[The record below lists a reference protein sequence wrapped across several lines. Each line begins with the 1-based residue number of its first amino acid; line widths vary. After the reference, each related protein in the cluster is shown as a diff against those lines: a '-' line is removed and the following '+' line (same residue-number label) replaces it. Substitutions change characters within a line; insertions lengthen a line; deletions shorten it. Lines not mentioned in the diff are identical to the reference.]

1 MTPLYVSLAVLAAIL
16 AAIYATALWRT
27 QSWKQGGTLPPLRGL
42 ALPEGSIRGLI
53 AFLVVGAFVIFV
65 FFGTRSFPEDKDLY
79 TTVLT
84 AFATLTGAVTG
95 FYFGG
100 RGSQAGGKPPS
111 EEQSD
116 RS

>member
-1 MTPLYVSLAVLAAIL
+1 MTPLYVSLAVLGAIL
-16 AAIYATALWRT
+16 GVIYATALWRT
-27 QSWKQGGTLPPLRGL
+27 RGWEQGSKEPPLKGL

-65 FFGTRSFPEDKDLY
+65 FFGRRSFGESEDLY

-84 AFATLTGAVTG
+84 AFATLTGTVAG

-100 RGSQAGGKPPS
+100 RGSQAGGGP
-111 EEQSD
+111 
-116 RS
+116 R